1 MAKKIKHGAQ
11 RPPLSTM
18 DKVFYGVEIFL
29 SLFLALFALI
39 YLGGKFLDKLHTA
52 KGNVLW
58 VNNELGLLC
67 IFPFSAGFCFPLF
80 ILLCSAR
87 KKRIPIFGN
96 ADYKPK
102 LFAPTVKVYPLGH
115 PQYMENFTKRE
126 RLILRIMSI
135 YLPVML
141 LISLV
146 IYPMG
151 IYPRRVYLENDT
163 LITYNMFNE
172 EIHKGQLLDAESLD
186 ITHNRS
192 SGRHDGLPSN
202 IVLHIHFSNESYTFT
217 LPHTV
222 AAVEKALYI
231 KSQFSP
237 DRITIDASEW
247 VLINPEW
254 DAEARPLLYELYEST
269 P

>member
-1 MAKKIKHGAQ
+1 
-11 RPPLSTM
+11 M
-18 DKVFYGVEIFL
+18 D
-29 SLFLALFALI
+29 
-39 YLGGKFLDKLHTA
+39 
-52 KGNVLW
+52 
-58 VNNELGLLC
+58 
-67 IFPFSAGFCFPLF
+67 
-80 ILLCSAR
+80 
-87 KKRIPIFGN
+87 
-96 ADYKPK
+96 
-102 LFAPTVKVYPLGH
+102 
-115 PQYMENFTKRE
+115 NFTKRE
-126 RLILRIMSI
+126 RVILRIMLI

-146 IYPMG
+146 VYPMG

-172 EIHKGQLLDAESLD
+172 EVHKGQLLDAESLD
-186 ITHNRS
+186 INHNNR
-192 SGRHDGLPSN
+192 SGRHDGLPSRV
-202 IVLHIHFSNESYTFT
+202 VLTIRFTDGSYTFT

-237 DRITIDASEW
+237 DQITIDASEW

-254 DAEARPLLYELYEST
+254 DAEARPLLYELYECT

>member
-18 DKVFYGVEIFL
+18 DKVFYGVGIFL

-52 KGNVLW
+52 EGNVLW

-67 IFPFSAGFCFPLF
+67 IFPFSAGFCFPIF

-115 PQYMENFTKRE
+115 PQYTENFTKRE

-135 YLPVML
+135 YLSVMF

-146 IYPMG
+146 VYPMG

-172 EIHKGQLLDAESLD
+172 EVHKGQLLDAESLD
-186 ITHNRS
+186 ITHNYRS
-192 SGRHDGLPSN
+192 HDGLPSLV
-202 IVLHIHFSNESYTFT
+202 VLTIRFTDENYTFT
-217 LPHTV
+217 LPPTV
-222 AAVEKALYI
+222 AAVEKALHI
-231 KSQFSP
+231 KRQFSP
-237 DRITIDASEW
+237 DQITIDANRW

-254 DAEARPLLYELYEST
+254 DAEARPLLYELYECT